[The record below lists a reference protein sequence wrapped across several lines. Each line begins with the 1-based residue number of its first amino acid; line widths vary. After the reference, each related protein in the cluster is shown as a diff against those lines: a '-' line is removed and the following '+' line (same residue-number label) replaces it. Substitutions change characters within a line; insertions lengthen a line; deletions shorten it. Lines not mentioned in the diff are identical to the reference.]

1 MKLIKNIKIIQT
13 VATFCLSS
21 ITNFAFANVGG
32 LLPWEAPLATIQSSL
47 TGPVAM
53 SISILAMFVAG
64 AALVW
69 GEDISGFVRKT
80 LMLVMAIS
88 FLVAG
93 SSILN
98 SLFGITGALI

>member
-1 MKLIKNIKIIQT
+1 MRTKIKALSVFFGT
-13 VATFCLSS
+13 WLFTLSS
-21 ITNFAFANVGG
+21 SAWAGTSGS
-32 LLPWEAPLATIQSSL
+32 LPWERPLQTIQKSL

-53 SISILAMFVAG
+53 SIAILAMFVAG

-69 GEDISGFVRKT
+69 GDDISGFVRKA

-93 SSILN
+93 SGLLTT
-98 SLFGITGALI
+98 LFGVSGALI